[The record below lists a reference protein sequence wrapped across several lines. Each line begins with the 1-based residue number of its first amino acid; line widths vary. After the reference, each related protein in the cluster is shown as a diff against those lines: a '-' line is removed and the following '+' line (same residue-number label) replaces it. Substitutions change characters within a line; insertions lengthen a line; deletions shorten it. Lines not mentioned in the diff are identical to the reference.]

1 MMPAPGPAPTAAQLP
16 CVCPGEFCWG
26 RAFVGAGAGGGEN
39 DPERKT
45 TTAEPARPMLMGA
58 SVSCGLIAR
67 AESED
72 QGRADGGLGS
82 GAKAVAGGAKAEA
95 PRVGRGLLVS
105 TVHAG
110 TAGAVRPSPVRGA
123 KAGGLYP
130 GLRRR
135 SFRHRTIGSR
145 LTESIRSPGAEHC
158 GHELDNLHRRTAARL
173 GVHRAASRR
182 PARCASRGRLFFFQ
196 AEDGI
201 RDLTVTGVQTCALP
215 I

>member
-1 MMPAPGPAPTAAQLP
+1 MCLPRFAPRTLPMISTCPVADCLGHATVCARADDAANAPI
-16 CVCPGEFCWG
+16 
-26 RAFVGAGAGGGEN
+26 
-39 DPERKT
+39 RKT

-95 PRVGRGLLVS
+95 PRVAGGSWSARSMPELREPSGLRQC
-105 TVHAG
+105 G
-110 TAGAVRPSPVRGA
+110 GA

-135 SFRHRTIGSR
+135 SFRPRTIGSR
-145 LTESIRSPGAEHC
+145 RTGSIRAPGAAHC

-182 PARCASRGRLFFFQ
+182 PARCASRGR
-196 AEDGI
+196 
-201 RDLTVTGVQTCALP
+201 
-215 I
+215 

>member
-1 MMPAPGPAPTAAQLP
+1 
-16 CVCPGEFCWG
+16 
-26 RAFVGAGAGGGEN
+26 
-39 DPERKT
+39 
-45 TTAEPARPMLMGA
+45 MLMGA

-135 SFRHRTIGSR
+135 SFRPRTIGSR
-145 LTESIRSPGAEHC
+145 RTESIRAPGAAHC
-158 GHELDNLHRRTAARL
+158 GHEFDNLHRRIAARL

-182 PARCASRGRLFFFQ
+182 PARCASRGRWGAPSAPSKVVRRGVRRLGRPVAPS
-196 AEDGI
+196 AEPLRLSPDH
-201 RDLTVTGVQTCALP
+201 LV
-215 I
+215 

>member
-1 MMPAPGPAPTAAQLP
+1 MCLPRFTPTTVPMTSMCPVADCLGHASVCARAGDAANAPA
-16 CVCPGEFCWG
+16 
-26 RAFVGAGAGGGEN
+26 
-39 DPERKT
+39 RKT

-135 SFRHRTIGSR
+135 SFRPRTIGSR
-145 LTESIRSPGAEHC
+145 RTESIRAPGAAHC
-158 GHELDNLHRRTAARL
+158 GHEFDNLHRRIAARL

-182 PARCASRGRLFFFQ
+182 PARCASRGR
-196 AEDGI
+196 
-201 RDLTVTGVQTCALP
+201 
-215 I
+215 

>member
-1 MMPAPGPAPTAAQLP
+1 MMCLPRFTPTTVPMTSMCPVADCLGHASVCARAGDAANAPA
-16 CVCPGEFCWG
+16 
-26 RAFVGAGAGGGEN
+26 
-39 DPERKT
+39 RKT

-110 TAGAVRPSPVRGA
+110 TAGAVRPSPVLGREGWRLVPRAA
-123 KAGGLYP
+123 KEADDA
-130 GLRRR
+130 
-135 SFRHRTIGSR
+135 FQDCHR
-145 LTESIRSPGAEHC
+145 C
-158 GHELDNLHRRTAARL
+158 AARR
-173 GVHRAASRR
+173 GGGHRCRR
-182 PARCASRGRLFFFQ
+182 DALD
-196 AEDGI
+196 AEG
-201 RDLTVTGVQTCALP
+201 
-215 I
+215 